1 MRRRELR
8 ASLPGQAASAAE
20 ARRLVR
26 QALEAWGR
34 PEASGWASLV
44 ATELVTN
51 AVVHARTALLL
62 VMRLDSAL
70 RIEVHD
76 GDRRPAVPR
85 DHRPLSARGRGLEL
99 VAEASD
105 RWGSDA
111 TPAGKVVWA
120 ELDRPA
126 SRRPAGRGATRGG

>member
-34 PEASGWASLV
+34 PEACGWASLV

-51 AVVHARTALLL
+51 AVLHARTGLLL

-76 GDRRPAVPR
+76 GDRRPAVLR
-85 DHRPLSARGRGLEL
+85 NHRPLAARGRGLKL
-99 VAEASD
+99 VAESSD

-111 TPAGKVVWA
+111 TAEGKVVWA
-120 ELDRPA
+120 ELDPPRA
-126 SRRPAGRGATRGG
+126 RRPAGRGATQGG